1 MGTTSIA
8 NNSDFLCVVDVF
20 VELGDESLGVTAA
33 RGRGVAQNFNGGV
46 HHVGEHIHAFF
57 LHLLVGPAHQV
68 DLLVDGVEEVAVV
81 DGDAG
86 LEFAVWR
93 ELVQVLFGGLDVRFV
108 GDVGFSSVAQT
119 ETNGILIWVF
129 LS

>member
-20 VELGDESLGVTAA
+20 VELGDESLGVAAA
-33 RGRGVAQNFNGGV
+33 RGRGVAQFLYGGI
-46 HHVGEHIHAFF
+46 HHVGEHVHAFF
-57 LHLLVGPAHQV
+57 LHLLVGLAHQV

-86 LEFAVWR
+86 LEFAVGR
-93 ELVQVLFGGLDVRFV
+93 ELVQVLLGGLDVGFV

-119 ETNGILIWVF
+119 ETNGILFGVF